1 MQAVSKEKNSL
12 ELIVSTYNKYKF
24 VLSDIEAAKEML
36 KDNDMRDFALEEL
49 EKLNNQELELEK
61 EYRELLDNAIK
72 IRNKGKIEEKYLFK
86 NISFLNQVVMKEVKK
101 DYKENGDRI
110 IL

>member
-1 MQAVSKEKNSL
+1 MFGVRVL
-12 ELIVSTYNKYKF
+12 EIL
-24 VLSDIEAAKEML
+24 
-36 KDNDMRDFALEEL
+36 
-49 EKLNNQELELEK
+49 KLNKFPYTYDEIYKVSQELELEK

-72 IRNKGKIEEKYLFK
+72 IRNKGKIEEKYLFR

-110 IL
+110 IM